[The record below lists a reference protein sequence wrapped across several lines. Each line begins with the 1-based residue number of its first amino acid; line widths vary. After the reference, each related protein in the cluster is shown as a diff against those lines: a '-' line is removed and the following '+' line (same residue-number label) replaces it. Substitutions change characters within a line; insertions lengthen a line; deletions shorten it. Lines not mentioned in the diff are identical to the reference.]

1 MGKLKNKKAN
11 PTFARPTISLGNGG
25 VREWREV
32 KVVELAEGD
41 IIAQAGTIKLIMQ
54 TCGEEYYIQAGQDN
68 ELFLSPEI
76 TVLAF
81 VRKDN

>member
-1 MGKLKNKKAN
+1 MGRLKNKKAN
-11 PTFARPTISLGNGG
+11 PTFTRPTIDLGNSG
-25 VREWREV
+25 VREWKDV

-41 IIAQAGTIKLIMQ
+41 IIAQSGTVKLIMQ

-68 ELFLSPEI
+68 ELFLGPET

>member
-1 MGKLKNKKAN
+1 MGRLKNKKAN
-11 PTFARPTISLGNGG
+11 PSFTRPTISLGNGG

-32 KVVELAEGD
+32 KVIELVEGD
-41 IIAQAGTIKLIMQ
+41 IIAQSGTVKLIMR

-68 ELFLSPEI
+68 ELFLGPEI
-76 TVLAF
+76 IVLAF

>member
-1 MGKLKNKKAN
+1 
-11 PTFARPTISLGNGG
+11 
-25 VREWREV
+25 
-32 KVVELAEGD
+32 
-41 IIAQAGTIKLIMQ
+41 MQ

-68 ELFLSPEI
+68 ELFLGPET